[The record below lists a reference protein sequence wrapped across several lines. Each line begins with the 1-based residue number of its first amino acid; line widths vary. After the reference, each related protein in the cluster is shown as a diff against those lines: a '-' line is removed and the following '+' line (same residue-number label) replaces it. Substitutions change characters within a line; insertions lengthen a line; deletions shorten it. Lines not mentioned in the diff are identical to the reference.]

1 MVYIFSD
8 DYVTDG
14 WKCSLIDM
22 LVIDKSNAPKNTMLL
37 ALPDIAEKPK
47 IQRNKVLN
55 LLLRIFKLSSLQFN
69 LSPVWTKILSA
80 ISGQLNFVSVFI
92 LVSDRFLCKGFL
104 VIEKWAI
111 KNDLE

>member
-1 MVYIFSD
+1 MGKIGFREVCTIVTWCIFSD

-47 IQRNKVLN
+47 IQRNKVFTLK
-55 LLLRIFKLSSLQFN
+55 LRIFKISSLQTN
-69 LSPVWTKILSA
+69 
-80 ISGQLNFVSVFI
+80 SGPL
-92 LVSDRFLCKGFL
+92 
-104 VIEKWAI
+104 
-111 KNDLE
+111 

>member
-69 LSPVWTKILSA
+69 LSPLLTKILDA
-80 ISGQLNFVSVFI
+80 ISGQLNFV
-92 LVSDRFLCKGFL
+92 FLFL
-104 VIEKWAI
+104 GQ
-111 KNDLE
+111 